1 MLGKTPL
8 AALAA
13 ISISISFAH
22 TARAADPIPLGAI
35 LSITG
40 PIAGVG
46 QPERDGALLAEKAI
60 NAAGGINGRP
70 LRLTIED
77 DASNP
82 DTAIAK
88 ANSLIRETKVK
99 AIIGST
105 GLAATVAIGGLTD
118 GVKMPQVA
126 LSGIGPAIESKRSCL
141 LHLLAPQELNARA
154 ALTYLRDN
162 LKISRFAVLHDSGY
176 GQAVFNSIKAVVGDY
191 GLTIVGAEKFEIG
204 ATDVTAQAAKVKAAS
219 PQAVVIVASSAT
231 PFRNVHDVR
240 IGVPV
245 VASIASASYEYI
257 RAMGEGAEGVVFPEF
272 LIAEDPLPHQA
283 SFVQT
288 FKAAYGRLPKNY
300 EAAGWDAVHV
310 LADGLKAAGPDA
322 DGQALCTAMRKPWQ
336 GVLAKYDFAAP
347 NMTGLELTSFSYSQ
361 VKGGAFTRL
370 PFKVQSSR

>member
-126 LSGIGPAIESKRSCL
+126 LSGIGPAIESKRSCV

-257 RAMGEGAEGVVFPEF
+257 LNISAPWA
-272 LIAEDPLPHQA
+272 
-283 SFVQT
+283 
-288 FKAAYGRLPKNY
+288 KAR
-300 EAAGWDAVHV
+300 
-310 LADGLKAAGPDA
+310 KA
-322 DGQALCTAMRKPWQ
+322 L
-336 GVLAKYDFAAP
+336 
-347 NMTGLELTSFSYSQ
+347 
-361 VKGGAFTRL
+361 
-370 PFKVQSSR
+370 SSLNS